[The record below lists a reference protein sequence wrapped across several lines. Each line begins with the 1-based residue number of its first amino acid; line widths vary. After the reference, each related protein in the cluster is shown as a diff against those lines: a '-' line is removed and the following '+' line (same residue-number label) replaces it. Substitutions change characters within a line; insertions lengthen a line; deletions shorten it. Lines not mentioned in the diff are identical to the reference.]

1 MSKFKP
7 CEDQIRSLIN
17 QGRTIKDVN
26 DILISQ
32 GIDSNYAALHWFCR
46 SQCIIPATK
55 RKYAECK
62 NMSLG
67 ELEREARKAGMHYGQ
82 YVGMLY
88 SKSNCIGRKKR
99 IKNEDETKKD

>member
-7 CEDQIRSLIN
+7 YEDQIRSLIN
-17 QGRTIKDVN
+17 QGQTIKDVN

-46 SQCIIPATK
+46 KNCIMPAMK
-55 RKYAECK
+55 RKYADCK
-62 NMSLG
+62 NMNLG

-82 YVGMLY
+82 YVGLLY
-88 SKSNCIGRKKR
+88 SQNNRIERKEKRKK
-99 IKNEDETKKD
+99 

>member
-7 CEDQIRSLIN
+7 YEYQIRSLIN
-17 QGRTIKDVN
+17 QGHTIKNVN

-82 YVGMLY
+82 YVGLLY
-88 SKSNCIGRKKR
+88 SQSNRIDRKEKR
-99 IKNEDETKKD
+99 R

>member
-7 CEDQIRSLIN
+7 YEDQIRSLVI
-17 QGRTIKDVN
+17 QGHTIKDVN
-26 DILISQ
+26 DILINQ

-46 SQCIIPATK
+46 SQCIIPAAK
-55 RKYAECK
+55 RKYADCK

-82 YVGMLY
+82 YVGLLY
-88 SKSNCIGRKKR
+88 SQNNRIERKEKM
-99 IKNEDETKKD
+99 KK

>member
-7 CEDQIRSLIN
+7 YEDQIRSLVN
-17 QGRTIKDVN
+17 QGYTIKDVN

-62 NMSLG
+62 NMSLE

-82 YVGMLY
+82 YVGLLY
-88 SKSNCIGRKKR
+88 SQSNRIDRKEKR
-99 IKNEDETKKD
+99 R